1 MINQK
6 FKISFQ
12 ISQPANIPQKCFSS
26 TQNGPLDDWFQMRL
40 KPKPCSVC
48 CFWKNQ
54 TKTTKQSFE
63 LLIWQYSFT
72 SSCILFSQYPICRR
86 APTQVEIRWTP
97 GHVIHRLMDSVGSQQ
112 LPLTKPEP
120 SLCPVYS
127 ASPGQLVLRHP
138 SSS

>member
-40 KPKPCSVC
+40 KPKPCRVF

-54 TKTTKQSFE
+54 TKTTK
-63 LLIWQYSFT
+63 
-72 SSCILFSQYPICRR
+72 
-86 APTQVEIRWTP
+86 
-97 GHVIHRLMDSVGSQQ
+97 
-112 LPLTKPEP
+112 
-120 SLCPVYS
+120 
-127 ASPGQLVLRHP
+127 
-138 SSS
+138 